1 MASPKRVTKT
11 KKQSAGATKGKDPK
25 LTLRPNGKATAPKI
39 MAGKSL
45 AEPEDMNLLPNGTIP
60 SPTKA
65 QVMANTAKKRR
76 IEHEDEHPRSGAKR
90 PKPKAAKPEP
100 VLNSPPRTRL
110 DVYVFG
116 ANQQGELGLGKAA
129 GTGHVKRPRL
139 NPNLPAASVG
149 IVQLAVGGMHCA
161 ALTHD
166 NKILTWGV
174 NDMGALGRDT
184 TWNGGMVEID
194 AKGGGGD
201 EDSEDASESLN
212 PREAMP
218 TEIDPSAFPE
228 GTVFSQLVAGDNA
241 TFALTST
248 GEVYGWGTFR
258 VSAWPAR
265 GRPVLILAKPGQ

>member
-1 MASPKRVTKT
+1 MASSRKVTKT
-11 KKQSAGATKGKDPK
+11 KKQSAGATKGKDTK
-25 LTLRPNGKATAPKI
+25 LALQENGTATAPEI
-39 MAGKSL
+39 MAEKSL
-45 AEPEDMNLLPNGTIP
+45 ADPENKNLLPNGTIP
-60 SPTKA
+60 SPTEA
-65 QVMANTAKKRR
+65 PIMANTPKKRR
-76 IEHEDEHPRSGAKR
+76 IEHEEEHPRGGAKR
-90 PKPKAAKPEP
+90 LKPKAAKPKP
-100 VLNSPPRTRL
+100 VLNSPPQTRL

-149 IVQLAVGGMHCA
+149 VVQLAAGGMHCV

-184 TWNGGMVEID
+184 TWNGGMVDID
-194 AKGGGGD
+194 ARGDGSD

-218 TEIDPSAFPE
+218 TEVDPSAFPE

-258 VSAWPAR
+258 VRAR
-265 GRPVLILAKPGQ
+265 DWLVDVLY